1 MSNTLSQTLGVSP
14 LFPDPEARHSV
25 VGSSRKILF
34 TEESL
39 TTDAL
44 SVDVGSL
51 NYTIENIHRS
61 SLSTVSAVPSC
72 PESLLIYFEYHR
84 VPWTTV
90 CTCPLCQPGQFESHT
105 PVVPRMAS
113 TQTEGVSEIAAASNS
128 TPQRRL

>member
-1 MSNTLSQTLGVSP
+1 MGRIHLDLSYYRRVFVKYSITDLGVSP

-61 SLSTVSAVPSC
+61 SLST
-72 PESLLIYFEYHR
+72 YHR

-105 PVVPRMAS
+105 P
-113 TQTEGVSEIAAASNS
+113 
-128 TPQRRL
+128 